1 MKDIPVY
8 KPEISEVYKQISS
21 IDGERIRLKNGEIDL
36 DIEDAT
42 YHSYTRKTWTV
53 EYSRPDLDYFKY
65 GEASSLQKAFE
76 MYLKWDINARGI

>member
-1 MKDIPVY
+1 MRDVPVY
-8 KPEISEVYKQISS
+8 RPDISEAYKQIIS
-21 IDGERIRLKNGEIDL
+21 IDGECIKLKSGEIDL
-36 DIEDAT
+36 DIVDAT
-42 YHSYTRKTWTV
+42 YHSYTRKTWSV